1 MDKTNFKVVYNLVK
15 DYDLNQFDNL
25 INNIQNNQELKK
37 VVEENGVSET
47 VKMIKKINNFFN
59 SDLETSEEYVE
70 NKNVTETSILN
81 KNDNLNT
88 EQLSEAS
95 LSQIGGTETTLD
107 TPINNVDII
116 QSILDDI

>member
-59 SDLETSEEYVE
+59 SDLETSE
-70 NKNVTETSILN
+70 
-81 KNDNLNT
+81 D
-88 EQLSEAS
+88 
-95 LSQIGGTETTLD
+95 
-107 TPINNVDII
+107 
-116 QSILDDI
+116 

>member
-15 DYDLNQFDNL
+15 DYDLNQFDSL
-25 INNIQNNQELKK
+25 INNIQNNQELQK
-37 VVEENGVSET
+37 VIEENGVGET

-59 SDLETSEEYVE
+59 SDLETSEEYIE
-70 NKNVTETSILN
+70 NKNVTENSILN
-81 KNDNLNT
+81 KNENVNT
-88 EQLSEAS
+88 EHLSETS

-116 QSILDDI
+116 QGILDDI

>member
-107 TPINNVDII
+107 TPINNVDSI

>member
-88 EQLSEAS
+88 EQLSETS